1 MESLKTGRIL
11 PVGMFGLLQ
20 NMAAYI
26 INALFGPPPSPE
38 YEQKK
43 ITLVSSYHL
52 RERKPINYAEP
63 DDYE

>member
-1 MESLKTGRIL
+1 
-11 PVGMFGLLQ
+11 MFSLLQ

-38 YEQKK
+38 YEEKK
-43 ITLVSSYHL
+43 VPLVSSYQL

-63 DDYE
+63 DDYD